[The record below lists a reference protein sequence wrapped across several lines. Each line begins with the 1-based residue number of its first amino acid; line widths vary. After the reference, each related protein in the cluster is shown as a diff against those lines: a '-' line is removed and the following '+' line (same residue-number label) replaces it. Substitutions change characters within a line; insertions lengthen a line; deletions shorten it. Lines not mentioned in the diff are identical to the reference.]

1 MKESHNKYFCSHLH
15 LNKSKG
21 ILYEISPMSSFR
33 AIPLYNDFCK
43 ISGINPSPIFFIILF
58 YYVTNSFNEQI
69 NQLRNIVIIYV
80 VF

>member
-1 MKESHNKYFCSHLH
+1 MKLVLCLVLERF
-15 LNKSKG
+15 
-21 ILYEISPMSSFR
+21 LYTMISV
-33 AIPLYNDFCK
+33 K